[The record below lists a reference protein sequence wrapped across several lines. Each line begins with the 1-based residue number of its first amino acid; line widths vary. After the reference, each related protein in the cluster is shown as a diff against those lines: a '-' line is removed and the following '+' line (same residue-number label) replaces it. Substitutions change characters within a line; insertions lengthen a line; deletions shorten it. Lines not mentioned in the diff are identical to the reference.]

1 MQRRQWLDMAAVSA
15 RNAALMSHLAHC
27 SAQLDQVV
35 EPLHRAGVPV
45 LLAPMHTVS
54 DVLATLV
61 GAGVYPG
68 RATVIVSGD
77 VQAFARRSPEDE
89 WRQRLDYCSIHDD
102 PRHIAGTLSQA
113 MLEAAEHRRNI
124 ILFPDITPD
133 YTLHSNQDVAAKL
146 ACHLFGRPAHLHS
159 GIVRLSRALRAQVV
173 FYSLY
178 FDRGIRIHIEEPVA
192 ADRVGRVMPAIVER
206 TLRRHA
212 DDWLLWHSHSLFLL
226 TNKSGISQRM
236 ENTLPTPVLQSEI
249 NECGLA
255 CIAMLAETQG
265 IRAPLTELRE
275 RYPASQ
281 HGTSLATLCAILGE
295 LALPAYPVAF
305 EHRDL
310 AALPL
315 PAILHYGAG
324 HYVLLAYRQGYVCVM
339 NLAL

>member
-1 MQRRQWLDMAAVSA
+1 RGSRPQRRFRHRHAVALANRQSLLGEGKLDFAWLMQRRQWLDMAAVSA

-212 DDWLLWHSHSLFLL
+212 DDWLLWHSHSLFF
-226 TNKSGISQRM
+226 
-236 ENTLPTPVLQSEI
+236 I
-249 NECGLA
+249 NE
-255 CIAMLAETQG
+255 
-265 IRAPLTELRE
+265 
-275 RYPASQ
+275 
-281 HGTSLATLCAILGE
+281 
-295 LALPAYPVAF
+295 
-305 EHRDL
+305 
-310 AALPL
+310 
-315 PAILHYGAG
+315 
-324 HYVLLAYRQGYVCVM
+324 
-339 NLAL
+339 

>member
-1 MQRRQWLDMAAVSA
+1 MRLLAVRGYLAWRNGLDAMARLSATGAGMGNRLTCVLLRRVDYRLWLEVRRRLRGSRPQRRFRHRHAVALANRRSLLGEGKLDFAWLMQRRQWLDIAAVYA
-15 RNAALMSHLAHC
+15 RNAALRKHLAHC
-27 SAQLDQVV
+27 SAQLDRVV

-77 VQAFARRSPEDE
+77 VQAFARRAPEDE

-133 YTLHSNQDVAAKL
+133 YTLNSKQDASAKL

-173 FYSLY
+173 CYSLY
-178 FDRGIRIHIEEPVA
+178 FDRGICIHIEEPVA
-192 ADRVGRVMPAIVER
+192 ADRVGLAMPAIVER

-212 DDWLLWHSHSLFLL
+212 DDWLLWHSHSLFF
-226 TNKSGISQRM
+226 
-236 ENTLPTPVLQSEI
+236 I
-249 NECGLA
+249 NE
-255 CIAMLAETQG
+255 
-265 IRAPLTELRE
+265 
-275 RYPASQ
+275 
-281 HGTSLATLCAILGE
+281 
-295 LALPAYPVAF
+295 
-305 EHRDL
+305 
-310 AALPL
+310 
-315 PAILHYGAG
+315 
-324 HYVLLAYRQGYVCVM
+324 
-339 NLAL
+339 